1 MAILDRRRR
10 TVRLLLPAVQ
20 LKLPMY
26 LLGISA
32 LFLGT
37 MAWVAHSG
45 LVRPVGMI
53 YAQLP
58 PALAD
63 TMTLVLRDFG
73 ILAGA
78 ATVAYVLLVVGL
90 SVVYVKW
97 LVGPAVAFRRHLAS
111 LKGGDYRSR
120 VKLRDNDPFRDLALD
135 LNQLAELL
143 EATAKPEAAPRSW

>member
-10 TVRLLLPAVQ
+10 TLRLLLPGAQ

-26 LLGISA
+26 LMGISA
-32 LFLGT
+32 VFVGT
-37 MAWVAHSG
+37 MAFVAHSG

-53 YAQLP
+53 HAQLP

-63 TMTLVLRDFG
+63 TMSLVVRDFA

-78 ATVAYVLLVVGL
+78 ATIAYVLLVVGL
-90 SVVYVKW
+90 SIVYVKW

-111 LKGGDYRSR
+111 LKGGDYQSR
-120 VKLRDNDPFRDLALD
+120 VKLRDNDPFHDLALD
-135 LNQLAELL
+135 MNQLAELL
-143 EATAKPEAAPRSW
+143 EANAKPDQSPRSW